1 MKQLFANLTLSV
13 CVALGAANMTQA
25 QSLSDL
31 SKLLNGGKSEQ
42 TTSNEDKNKTEKETT
57 TTGSSSTP
65 GLGDLMNALSGRK
78 GSQTTT
84 TTTNDTKTDKGTTT
98 TGSSST
104 PGLGDLMNALSGGKG
119 SQTTTTSTNDTKTDK
134 GTTTTG
140 GSSTGGLGDLLNAFT
155 GGSSS
160 SSSSSGGSDVMSALG
175 DILGGV
181 IASNTEL
188 TVESLEGAW
197 TYVAPACKFK
207 SEDFLKS
214 AGGDVVASQIS
225 KELAP
230 TYTKLGFTTEAFGF
244 NFENDGEFIMTYGK
258 LPLPGEA
265 TKSEEKGFFT
275 LEFVKLGTISIVTTP
290 AYFEVVGNK
299 MVVLFEADKFI
310 NMFRSVVSSLGITT
324 LDTVFELVD
333 SYDGVLIGFEFNKQ

>member
-1 MKQLFANLTLSV
+1 M
-13 CVALGAANMTQA
+13 
-25 QSLSDL
+25 
-31 SKLLNGGKSEQ
+31 
-42 TTSNEDKNKTEKETT
+42 
-57 TTGSSSTP
+57 
-65 GLGDLMNALSGRK
+65 
-78 GSQTTT
+78 
-84 TTTNDTKTDKGTTT
+84 
-98 TGSSST
+98 
-104 PGLGDLMNALSGGKG
+104 
-119 SQTTTTSTNDTKTDK
+119 
-134 GTTTTG
+134 
-140 GSSTGGLGDLLNAFT
+140 
-155 GGSSS
+155 
-160 SSSSSGGSDVMSALG
+160 
-175 DILGGV
+175 
-181 IASNTEL
+181 
-188 TVESLEGAW
+188 
-197 TYVAPACKFK
+197 
-207 SEDFLKS
+207 KS

-324 LDTVFELVD
+324 LNTVFELVD

>member
-65 GLGDLMNALSGRK
+65 GLGDLMNALSGGK

-98 TGSSST
+98 
-104 PGLGDLMNALSGGKG
+104 GD
-119 SQTTTTSTNDTKTDK
+119 
-134 GTTTTG
+134 
-140 GSSTGGLGDLLNAFT
+140 SSTGGLGDLINAFT

>member
-65 GLGDLMNALSGRK
+65 GLGDLMNALSGGK

-84 TTTNDTKTDKGTTT
+84 TKTNQTKTDKGTTT

-104 PGLGDLMNALSGGKG
+104 PGLGDLI
-119 SQTTTTSTNDTKTDK
+119 
-134 GTTTTG
+134 
-140 GSSTGGLGDLLNAFT
+140 NAFT

-225 KELAP
+225 KELTP

-324 LDTVFELVD
+324 LNTVFELVD